1 MSDWPKKETLQIEF
15 KSDPV
20 GGLSDKSV
28 ADAVVGLANAQG
40 GVLYIG
46 IDDNGTISGLRSEK
60 WRNPK
65 KAAAFISNYT
75 VPPLLVETDLV
86 PAEKDRWVLTIKV
99 PKAQGL
105 CATRDGKVLRRRIK
119 VDGRPENIP
128 MFPQEYSG
136 RLSELGLLDYSAQVL
151 PESSYADID
160 AQERNRLRKIIRANR
175 GESALLELADED
187 LDKALGVVRAVDGK
201 LRPTVAGLLLL
212 GKKESIA
219 TLLPTSKVAFQ
230 VLTGTDVR
238 DNIEVQS
245 PLLST
250 FEELLYRFSAWNPEQ
265 EFQEGLFRVPVPEF
279 SERAFREGIV
289 NALCH
294 RDYTRLGS
302 VVVQVS
308 NEGLL
313 ILSPGGFI
321 DDITQDNLLT
331 ADPHGRNPLL
341 SDMFKRI
348 GLAERT
354 GRGIDRIFEGSI
366 LYGRPLPDYSESTSD
381 SVHLFIPRMKADFNF
396 HRLILSCRENH
407 PELLTMSTLMILS
420 LLRSERRLA
429 LPNLVELCHLS
440 AVRVQRQIEIL
451 LKEGFIEAVGTG
463 KNQEYILSE
472 AVYKAQDQTIRNVN
486 RSDLRALRLE
496 ELVLGAATKNEGIT
510 RSDVVGLLHINAQA
524 AYRLLLRLTEQ
535 GKLRKEGKRCLL
547 YTSDA
552 ADE

>member
-28 ADAVVGLANAQG
+28 VDAVVGLANAQG

-46 IDDNGTISGLRSEK
+46 IDDNGTISGLRSGK

-151 PESSYADID
+151 PES
-160 AQERNRLRKIIRANR
+160 
-175 GESALLELADED
+175 ALLELADED

-238 DNIEVQS
+238 ENIEVQL

-321 DDITQDNLLT
+321 DGITQDNLLT
-331 ADPHGRNPLL
+331 ADSRGRNPLL

-524 AYRLLLRLTEQ
+524 AYRLLQRLTEQ
-535 GKLRKEGKRCLL
+535 GKLRKEGKRRHTK
-547 YTSDA
+547 YFVP
-552 ADE
+552 

>member
-75 VPPLLVETDLV
+75 VPPLLLETDLV

-160 AQERNRLRKIIRANR
+160 AQERNRLRKLIRVNR
-175 GESALLELADED
+175 SESALLELADED

-212 GKKESIA
+212 GKKKSIA

-238 DNIEVQS
+238 ENIEVQL

-265 EFQEGLFRVPVPEF
+265 EFQEGLFRVSVPEF

-331 ADPHGRNPLL
+331 ADPRGRNPLL

-535 GKLRKEGKRCLL
+535 GKLRKEGKRRHTK
-547 YTSDA
+547 YFVP
-552 ADE
+552 

>member
-28 ADAVVGLANAQG
+28 VDAVVGLANAQG

-46 IDDNGTISGLRSEK
+46 IDGNGTISGLRSEK

-65 KAAAFISNYT
+65 KAATFISNYT

-119 VDGRPENIP
+119 MDGRPKNIP

-160 AQERNRLRKIIRANR
+160 AQERNRLRKLIRVNR
-175 GESALLELADED
+175 SESALLELADED

-238 DNIEVQS
+238 ENVEVQL

-331 ADPHGRNPLL
+331 ADPRGRNPLL
-341 SDMFKRI
+341 SDMFKRT

-535 GKLRKEGKRCLL
+535 GKLRKEGKRRHTK
-547 YTSDA
+547 YFVP
-552 ADE
+552 

>member
-28 ADAVVGLANAQG
+28 VDAVVGLANAQG

-46 IDDNGTISGLRSEK
+46 IDDNGTISGLRSGK

-99 PKAQGL
+99 PKSQGL

-136 RLSELGLLDYSAQVL
+136 RLSELGLLDYSAQAL

-160 AQERNRLRKIIRANR
+160 AQERNRLRKLIRVNR
-175 GESALLELADED
+175 SESALLELADED

-238 DNIEVQS
+238 ENIEVQL

-331 ADPHGRNPLL
+331 ADPRGRNPLL

-451 LKEGFIEAVGTG
+451 LKEGLIEAVGTG

-535 GKLRKEGKRCLL
+535 GKLRKEGKRRHTK
-547 YTSDA
+547 YFVP
-552 ADE
+552 

>member
-86 PAEKDRWVLTIKV
+86 PAEKDQWVLTIKV

-160 AQERNRLRKIIRANR
+160 AQERNRLRKLIRVNR
-175 GESALLELADED
+175 SESALLELADED

-238 DNIEVQS
+238 ENIEVQL

-331 ADPHGRNPLL
+331 ADPRGRNPLL

-420 LLRSERRLA
+420 LLRSERRLV

-535 GKLRKEGKRCLL
+535 GKLRKEGKRRHTK
-547 YTSDA
+547 YFVP
-552 ADE
+552 

>member
-46 IDDNGTISGLRSEK
+46 IEDNRTISGLRSEK

-160 AQERNRLRKIIRANR
+160 AQERNRLRELIRVNR

-238 DNIEVQS
+238 ENIEVQP

-331 ADPHGRNPLL
+331 ADPRGRNPLL

-535 GKLRKEGKRCLL
+535 GKLRKEGKRRHTK
-547 YTSDA
+547 YFVP
-552 ADE
+552 

>member
-119 VDGRPENIP
+119 VDGRPKNIP

-160 AQERNRLRKIIRANR
+160 AQERNRLRKLIRVNR
-175 GESALLELADED
+175 SESALLELADED

-238 DNIEVQS
+238 ENIEVQL

-331 ADPHGRNPLL
+331 ADPRGRNPLL

-524 AYRLLLRLTEQ
+524 AYRLLQRLTEQ
-535 GKLRKEGKRCLL
+535 GKLRKEGKRRHTK
-547 YTSDA
+547 YFVP
-552 ADE
+552 

>member
-160 AQERNRLRKIIRANR
+160 AQERNRLRKLIRVNQS
-175 GESALLELADED
+175 ESALLELADED

-238 DNIEVQS
+238 ENIEVQL

-331 ADPHGRNPLL
+331 ADPRGRNPLL

-535 GKLRKEGKRCLL
+535 GKLRKEGKRRHTK
-547 YTSDA
+547 YFVP
-552 ADE
+552 

>member
-1 MSDWPKKETLQIEF
+1 MSDWPKKETLQIEL

-160 AQERNRLRKIIRANR
+160 AQERNRLRELIRVNR

-238 DNIEVQS
+238 ENIEVQS

-331 ADPHGRNPLL
+331 ADPRGRNPLL

-524 AYRLLLRLTEQ
+524 AYRLLQRLTEQ
-535 GKLRKEGKRCLL
+535 GKLRKEGKRRHTK
-547 YTSDA
+547 YFVP
-552 ADE
+552 

>member
-28 ADAVVGLANAQG
+28 VDAVVGLANAQG

-46 IDDNGTISGLRSEK
+46 IDDNGTISRLRSGK

-160 AQERNRLRKIIRANR
+160 AQKRNRLRKLIHANR

-238 DNIEVQS
+238 ENIEVQL

-331 ADPHGRNPLL
+331 ADPRGRNPLL

-535 GKLRKEGKRCLL
+535 GKLRKEGKRRHTK
-547 YTSDA
+547 YFVP
-552 ADE
+552 

>member
-75 VPPLLVETDLV
+75 VPPLLLETDLV

-136 RLSELGLLDYSAQVL
+136 RLSELGLMDYSAQVL

-160 AQERNRLRKIIRANR
+160 DQERNRLRKLIRANR

-238 DNIEVQS
+238 ENIEVQL

-331 ADPHGRNPLL
+331 ADPRGRNPLL

-535 GKLRKEGKRCLL
+535 GKLRKEGKRRHTK
-547 YTSDA
+547 YFVP
-552 ADE
+552 

>member
-1 MSDWPKKETLQIEF
+1 MSDWPKKETLQIEL

-86 PAEKDRWVLTIKV
+86 PAEKDRLVLTIKV

-160 AQERNRLRKIIRANR
+160 AQERNRLRKLIRVNR
-175 GESALLELADED
+175 SESALLELADED

-238 DNIEVQS
+238 ENIEVQL

-331 ADPHGRNPLL
+331 ADPRGRNPLL

-535 GKLRKEGKRCLL
+535 GKLRKEGKRRHTK
-547 YTSDA
+547 YFVP
-552 ADE
+552 

>member
-28 ADAVVGLANAQG
+28 VDAVVGLANAQG

-46 IDDNGTISGLRSEK
+46 IDDNGTISGLRSGK

-99 PKAQGL
+99 PKSQGL

-160 AQERNRLRKIIRANR
+160 AQKRNRLRKLIRANR

-238 DNIEVQS
+238 ENIEVQL

-321 DDITQDNLLT
+321 DGITQDNLLT
-331 ADPHGRNPLL
+331 ADSRGRNPLL
-341 SDMFKRI
+341 SDMFKRT

-535 GKLRKEGKRCLL
+535 GKLRKEGKRRHTK
-547 YTSDA
+547 YFVP
-552 ADE
+552 

>member
-321 DDITQDNLLT
+321 DGITQDNLLT
-331 ADPHGRNPLL
+331 ADSRGRNPLL

-348 GLAERT
+348 GLAERA

-366 LYGRPLPDYSESTSD
+366 LYGRPLPDYSETTSD

-535 GKLRKEGKRCLL
+535 GKLRKEGKRRHTK
-547 YTSDA
+547 YFVS
-552 ADE
+552 

>member
-160 AQERNRLRKIIRANR
+160 AQERNRLRKLIRANR

-238 DNIEVQS
+238 ENIEVQL

-279 SERAFREGIV
+279 SERAFRAGIV

-331 ADPHGRNPLL
+331 ADPRGRNPLL

-524 AYRLLLRLTEQ
+524 AYRLLQRLTEQ
-535 GKLRKEGKRCLL
+535 GKLRKEGKRRHTK
-547 YTSDA
+547 YFVP
-552 ADE
+552 

>member
-15 KSDPV
+15 KSDSV
-20 GGLSDKSV
+20 GGLSDKAV
-28 ADAVVGLANAQG
+28 VDAVVGLANAQG

-75 VPPLLVETDLV
+75 VPPLLLETDLV

-136 RLSELGLLDYSAQVL
+136 RLSELGLLDYSAQAL

-160 AQERNRLRKIIRANR
+160 AQERNRLRKLIRANR

-238 DNIEVQS
+238 ENIEVQL

-331 ADPHGRNPLL
+331 ADPRGRNPLL

-354 GRGIDRIFEGSI
+354 GRGIERIFEGSI

-524 AYRLLLRLTEQ
+524 AYRLLQRLTEQ
-535 GKLRKEGKRCLL
+535 GKLRKEGKRRHTK
-547 YTSDA
+547 YFVP
-552 ADE
+552 

>member
-160 AQERNRLRKIIRANR
+160 AQERNRLRELIRVNR

-238 DNIEVQS
+238 ENIEVQP

-331 ADPHGRNPLL
+331 ADPRGRNPLL

-407 PELLTMSTLMILS
+407 PELLTMSTQMILS

-535 GKLRKEGKRCLL
+535 GKLRKEGKRRHTK
-547 YTSDA
+547 YFVP
-552 ADE
+552 

>member
-119 VDGRPENIP
+119 VDGRPKNIP

-160 AQERNRLRKIIRANR
+160 AQERNRLRKLIRVNR
-175 GESALLELADED
+175 SESALLELADED

-238 DNIEVQS
+238 ENIEVQL

-331 ADPHGRNPLL
+331 ADPRGRNPLL

-451 LKEGFIEAVGTG
+451 LKEGLIEAVGTG

-535 GKLRKEGKRCLL
+535 GKLRKEGKRRHTK
-547 YTSDA
+547 YFVP
-552 ADE
+552 

>member
-46 IDDNGTISGLRSEK
+46 IDDNRTISGLRSEK

-160 AQERNRLRKIIRANR
+160 AQERNRLRELIRVNR

-238 DNIEVQS
+238 ENIEVQL

-331 ADPHGRNPLL
+331 ADPRGRNPLL

-451 LKEGFIEAVGTG
+451 LKEGLIEAVGTG

-535 GKLRKEGKRCLL
+535 GKLRKEGKRRHTK
-547 YTSDA
+547 YFVP
-552 ADE
+552 

>member
-86 PAEKDRWVLTIKV
+86 PAVKDRWVLTIKV

-160 AQERNRLRKIIRANR
+160 AQERNRLRKLIRVNR
-175 GESALLELADED
+175 SESALLELADED

-238 DNIEVQS
+238 ENIEVQP

-331 ADPHGRNPLL
+331 ADPRGRNPLL

-486 RSDLRALRLE
+486 RSDLRALKLE

-535 GKLRKEGKRCLL
+535 GKLRKEGKRRHTK
-547 YTSDA
+547 YFVP
-552 ADE
+552 

>member
-160 AQERNRLRKIIRANR
+160 AQERNRLRKLIRANR

-238 DNIEVQS
+238 ENIEVQL

-321 DDITQDNLLT
+321 DGITQDNLLT
-331 ADPHGRNPLL
+331 ADSRGRNPLL

-420 LLRSERRLA
+420 LLQSERRLA

-496 ELVLGAATKNEGIT
+496 ELALGAATKNEGIT

-524 AYRLLLRLTEQ
+524 AYRLLQRLTEQ
-535 GKLRKEGKRCLL
+535 GKLRKEGKRRHTK
-547 YTSDA
+547 YFVP
-552 ADE
+552 

>member
-136 RLSELGLLDYSAQVL
+136 RLSELGLLDYSAQAL

-160 AQERNRLRKIIRANR
+160 AQERNRLRKLIRINR
-175 GESALLELADED
+175 SESALLELADED

-238 DNIEVQS
+238 ENIEVQL

-331 ADPHGRNPLL
+331 ADPRGRNPLL

-429 LPNLVELCHLS
+429 LLNLVELCHLS

-451 LKEGFIEAVGTG
+451 LKEGLIEAVGTG

-486 RSDLRALRLE
+486 WSDLRALRLE

-535 GKLRKEGKRCLL
+535 GKLRKEGKRRHTK
-547 YTSDA
+547 YFVP
-552 ADE
+552 

>member
-20 GGLSDKSV
+20 GRLSDKSV

-86 PAEKDRWVLTIKV
+86 PAVKDRWVLTIKV

-160 AQERNRLRKIIRANR
+160 AQERNRLRKLIRVNR
-175 GESALLELADED
+175 SESALLELADED

-238 DNIEVQS
+238 ENIEVQP

-331 ADPHGRNPLL
+331 ADPRGRNPLL

-486 RSDLRALRLE
+486 RSDLRALKLE

-524 AYRLLLRLTEQ
+524 AYRLLQRLTEQ
-535 GKLRKEGKRCLL
+535 GKLRKEGKRRHTK
-547 YTSDA
+547 YFVP
-552 ADE
+552 

>member
-46 IDDNGTISGLRSEK
+46 IDDNGTISGLRSGK

-160 AQERNRLRKIIRANR
+160 AQERNRLRKLIRVNR
-175 GESALLELADED
+175 SESALLELADED

-238 DNIEVQS
+238 ENIEVQL

-331 ADPHGRNPLL
+331 ADPRGRNPLL

-535 GKLRKEGKRCLL
+535 GKLRKEGKRRHTK
-547 YTSDA
+547 YFVP
-552 ADE
+552 

>member
-187 LDKALGVVRAVDGK
+187 LDKALGVVRAIDGK

-321 DDITQDNLLT
+321 DGITQDNLLT
-331 ADPHGRNPLL
+331 ADSRGRNPLL

-348 GLAERT
+348 GLAERA

-366 LYGRPLPDYSESTSD
+366 LYGRPLPDYSETTSD

-535 GKLRKEGKRCLL
+535 GKLRKEGKRRHTK
-547 YTSDA
+547 YFVP
-552 ADE
+552 

>member
-119 VDGRPENIP
+119 VDGRPKNIP

-160 AQERNRLRKIIRANR
+160 AQERNRLRKLIRVNR
-175 GESALLELADED
+175 SESALLELADED

-238 DNIEVQS
+238 ENIEVQL

-331 ADPHGRNPLL
+331 ADPRGRNPLL

-420 LLRSERRLA
+420 LLQSERRLA

-535 GKLRKEGKRCLL
+535 GKLRKEGKRRHTK
-547 YTSDA
+547 YFVP
-552 ADE
+552 

>member
-105 CATRDGKVLRRRIK
+105 CATRDGKALRRRIK
-119 VDGRPENIP
+119 VDGRPKNIP

-160 AQERNRLRKIIRANR
+160 AQERNRLRKLIRVNR
-175 GESALLELADED
+175 SESALLELADED

-238 DNIEVQS
+238 ENIEVQL

-331 ADPHGRNPLL
+331 ADPRGRNPLL

-535 GKLRKEGKRCLL
+535 GKLRKEGKRRHTK
-547 YTSDA
+547 YFVP
-552 ADE
+552 

>member
-28 ADAVVGLANAQG
+28 VDAVVGLANAQG

-46 IDDNGTISGLRSEK
+46 IDDNGTISGLRSGK

-99 PKAQGL
+99 PKSQGL

-160 AQERNRLRKIIRANR
+160 AQKRNRLRKLIRANR

-238 DNIEVQS
+238 ENIEVQL

-302 VVVQVS
+302 VAVQVS

-321 DDITQDNLLT
+321 DGITQDNLLT
-331 ADPHGRNPLL
+331 ADSRGRNPLL

-524 AYRLLLRLTEQ
+524 AYRLLQRLTEQ
-535 GKLRKEGKRCLL
+535 GKLRKEGKRRHTK
-547 YTSDA
+547 YFVP
-552 ADE
+552 

>member
-160 AQERNRLRKIIRANR
+160 AQERNRLRKLIRVNR
-175 GESALLELADED
+175 SESALLELADED

-238 DNIEVQS
+238 ENIEVQL

-331 ADPHGRNPLL
+331 ADPRGRNPLL

-381 SVHLFIPRMKADFNF
+381 SVHLFITRMKADFNF

-535 GKLRKEGKRCLL
+535 GKLRKEGKRRHTK
-547 YTSDA
+547 YFVP
-552 ADE
+552 

>member
-75 VPPLLVETDLV
+75 VPPLLLETDLV

-160 AQERNRLRKIIRANR
+160 AQERNRLRKLIRANR

-238 DNIEVQS
+238 ENIEVQL

-279 SERAFREGIV
+279 SERAFRAGIV

-331 ADPHGRNPLL
+331 ADPRGRNPLL

-535 GKLRKEGKRCLL
+535 GKLRKEGKRRHTK
-547 YTSDA
+547 YFVP
-552 ADE
+552 

>member
-86 PAEKDRWVLTIKV
+86 PAEKDQWVLTIKV

-160 AQERNRLRKIIRANR
+160 AQERNRLRKLIRVNR
-175 GESALLELADED
+175 SESALLELADED

-238 DNIEVQS
+238 ENIEVQL

-331 ADPHGRNPLL
+331 ADPRGRNPLL

-486 RSDLRALRLE
+486 RSDLRVLRLE

-535 GKLRKEGKRCLL
+535 GKLRKEGKRRHTK
-547 YTSDA
+547 YFVP
-552 ADE
+552 

>member
-86 PAEKDRWVLTIKV
+86 PAEKDQWVLTIKV

-160 AQERNRLRKIIRANR
+160 AQERNRLRKLIRVNR
-175 GESALLELADED
+175 SESALLELADED

-238 DNIEVQS
+238 ENIEVQL

-331 ADPHGRNPLL
+331 ADPRGRNPLL

-510 RSDVVGLLHINAQA
+510 RSDVVGLLHINAQT

-535 GKLRKEGKRCLL
+535 GKLRKEGKRRHTK
-547 YTSDA
+547 YFVP
-552 ADE
+552 

>member
-86 PAEKDRWVLTIKV
+86 PAEKDQWVLTIKV

-105 CATRDGKVLRRRIK
+105 CATRDGKALRRRIK
-119 VDGRPENIP
+119 VDGRPKNIP

-160 AQERNRLRKIIRANR
+160 AQERNRLRKLIRVNR
-175 GESALLELADED
+175 SESALLELADED

-238 DNIEVQS
+238 ENIEVQL

-331 ADPHGRNPLL
+331 ADPRGRNPLL

-535 GKLRKEGKRCLL
+535 GKLRKEGKRRHTK
-547 YTSDA
+547 YFVP
-552 ADE
+552 

>member
-160 AQERNRLRKIIRANR
+160 AQERNRLRKLIRVNR
-175 GESALLELADED
+175 SESALLELADED

-238 DNIEVQS
+238 ENIEVQL

-294 RDYTRLGS
+294 RDYTRFGS

-331 ADPHGRNPLL
+331 ADPRGRNPLL

-535 GKLRKEGKRCLL
+535 GKLRKEGKRRHTK
-547 YTSDA
+547 YFVP
-552 ADE
+552 

>member
-136 RLSELGLLDYSAQVL
+136 RLSELGLLDYSAQAL

-160 AQERNRLRKIIRANR
+160 AQERNRLRKLIRVNR
-175 GESALLELADED
+175 SESALLELADED

-238 DNIEVQS
+238 ENIEVQL

-331 ADPHGRNPLL
+331 ADPRGRNPLL

-451 LKEGFIEAVGTG
+451 LKEGLIEAVGTG

-535 GKLRKEGKRCLL
+535 GKLRKEGKRRHTK
-547 YTSDA
+547 YFVP
-552 ADE
+552 

>member
-99 PKAQGL
+99 PKTQGL

-119 VDGRPENIP
+119 VDGRPKNIP

-151 PESSYADID
+151 PESSCADID
-160 AQERNRLRKIIRANR
+160 AQERNRLRKLIRVNR
-175 GESALLELADED
+175 SESALLELADED

-238 DNIEVQS
+238 ENIEVQL

-331 ADPHGRNPLL
+331 ADPRGRNPLL

-420 LLRSERRLA
+420 LLRLERRLA
-429 LPNLVELCHLS
+429 LQNLVELCHLS

-535 GKLRKEGKRCLL
+535 GKLRKEGKRRHTK
-547 YTSDA
+547 YFVP
-552 ADE
+552 

>member
-119 VDGRPENIP
+119 VDGRPKNIP

-160 AQERNRLRKIIRANR
+160 AQERNRLRKLIRVNR
-175 GESALLELADED
+175 SESALLELADED

-238 DNIEVQS
+238 ENIEVQL

-331 ADPHGRNPLL
+331 ADPRGRNPLL

-535 GKLRKEGKRCLL
+535 GKLRKEGKRRHTK
-547 YTSDA
+547 YFVP
-552 ADE
+552 

>member
-75 VPPLLVETDLV
+75 VPPLLLETDLV

-160 AQERNRLRKIIRANR
+160 AQERNRLRKLIRANR
-175 GESALLELADED
+175 GESALLELTDED

-238 DNIEVQS
+238 ENIEVQP

-331 ADPHGRNPLL
+331 ADPRGRNPLL

-535 GKLRKEGKRCLL
+535 GKLRKEGKRRHTK
-547 YTSDA
+547 YFVP
-552 ADE
+552 

>member
-160 AQERNRLRKIIRANR
+160 AQERNRLRKLIRVNR
-175 GESALLELADED
+175 SESALLELADED

-238 DNIEVQS
+238 ENIEVQL

-265 EFQEGLFRVPVPEF
+265 EFQEGLFRVPVSEF

-331 ADPHGRNPLL
+331 ADPRGRNPLL

-535 GKLRKEGKRCLL
+535 GKLRKEGKRRHTK
-547 YTSDA
+547 YFVP
-552 ADE
+552 